1 MRTPFHC
8 FLAQTSEDSLLC
20 APAPLPSPPSPFLN
34 LEFSGPGLK
43 LPGSGWTAHQ
53 QRAQQEAEL
62 QKGGA
67 NGQQGSCKEGKED
80 AGP

>member
-1 MRTPFHC
+1 MLTPFQC
-8 FLAQTSEDSLLC
+8 FLAHTSGDPLLC
-20 APAPLPSPPSPFLN
+20 APLPSPPSLFHN
-34 LEFSGPGLK
+34 RGFSGPGLK
-43 LPGSGWTAHQ
+43 LPGSGWTVLQ
-53 QRAQQEAEL
+53 QRPQQEAEL